1 MLYSKTLLFSH
12 SVHNS
17 LHLLIPNSAVVSFL
31 KVFIIIFGPSPP
43 LTLTLV
49 FFHPGLLCQVWTP
62 LPRLA
67 PWKRNFLSK
76 AKSCKTPRTS
86 VTRYLFPQPA
96 SLLAAGSSRQYM
108 PRDLPGA
115 AAGAEPPDPSRA
127 EVAPPAAQREMI
139 SGLDAAVNPLNLNQR
154 RPWI

>member
-1 MLYSKTLLFSH
+1 MLSSKILLFFH

-17 LHLLIPNSAVVSFL
+17 LHLLVPNSPVVSFL
-31 KVFIIIFGPSPP
+31 KIFIIFGPSPP
-43 LTLTLV
+43 FTLTLV
-49 FFHPGLLCQVWTP
+49 FFHPGLLYQVWTP

-86 VTRYLFPQPA
+86 VTRYLFPQLA

-115 AAGAEPPDPSRA
+115 AAGTEPPDPSRA
-127 EVAPPAAQREMI
+127 EVAPPAAQREMN